1 MFEIARPG
9 CKGKIKL
16 DELQYITHDRLEK
29 IRDLLDAAEQDSI
42 RKMVEK
48 LEREG
53 KHIPPE
59 LAEDNESDTDGV
71 TVDDEDEILSRYSDR
86 HQQEATGHEEL

>member
-9 CKGKIKL
+9 CKGKIGL

-29 IRDLLDAAEQDSI
+29 IRNLLDAAEQDSI

-53 KHIPPE
+53 KQIPPE
-59 LAEDNESDTDGV
+59 LVGDNEADTDEV
-71 TVDDEDEILSRYSDR
+71 NVDEEDGKKSRFSDHPR
-86 HQQEATGHEEL
+86 QEATGHEEL